1 MPREGLEGSLMRVLI
16 GNTAERVLESLPCD
30 VLVVKPEGFEKP
42 RISTTRT
49 AMPVCGGQKVLHSQ
63 SQHLGEIAHRRLTDV
78 ALPVS
83 ESR

>member
-42 RISTTRT
+42 RISATRT
-49 AMPVCGGQKVLHSQ
+49 AMPVV
-63 SQHLGEIAHRRLTDV
+63 RRTKSS
-78 ALPVS
+78 AQPVPAS
-83 ESR
+83 G